1 MSELLHISTTMFFKF
16 ALMVVYNLI
25 QLGIV
30 SRHNRTT
37 RTNVS
42 SFFIIAVVVF
52 FLSYV
57 LSTFEMQIGLAIG
70 MFAIFGIIRYRT
82 ETLRPQEMTYLF
94 ASLGI
99 AVINALSSEAISF
112 AELILINATV
122 LACIYILEKFLL
134 DKPEEEPKPT
144 TKKVTVVV
152 ATKDLTKD
160 YVDNRVKELAET
172 LGVTVVKFHIS
183 KVDHAEGTAQILSLI
198 HISEPTRPY

>member
-16 ALMVVYNLI
+16 ALMVVYNLV

-183 KVDHAEGTAQILSLI
+183 KVDHSEGTAQINVI
-198 HISEPTRPY
+198 YEI

>member
-99 AVINALSSEAISF
+99 AVINALSSETISF

-183 KVDHAEGTAQILSLI
+183 KVDHAEGTAQINVI
-198 HISEPTRPY
+198 YEI

>member
-16 ALMVVYNLI
+16 ALMVVYNLV

-152 ATKDLTKD
+152 ATKDLTKE

-183 KVDHAEGTAQILSLI
+183 KVDHAEGTAQINVVYEI
-198 HISEPTRPY
+198 

>member
-16 ALMVVYNLI
+16 ALMVVYNLV

-152 ATKDLTKD
+152 ATKDLTKE
-160 YVDNRVKELAET
+160 YVNNRVKELAEN
-172 LGVTVVKFHIS
+172 LGVTIVKFHIS
-183 KVDHAEGTAQILSLI
+183 KVDHAEGTAQINVI
-198 HISEPTRPY
+198 YEI

>member
-1 MSELLHISTTMFFKF
+1 MSELLHISSTMFFKF

-152 ATKDLTKD
+152 ATKDLTKE

-183 KVDHAEGTAQILSLI
+183 KVDHAEGTAQINVVYEI
-198 HISEPTRPY
+198 

>member
-160 YVDNRVKELAET
+160 YVDKRVKELAET

-183 KVDHAEGTAQILSLI
+183 KVDHAEGTAQINVI
-198 HISEPTRPY
+198 YEI

>member
-16 ALMVVYNLI
+16 ALMVVYNLV

-183 KVDHAEGTAQILSLI
+183 KVDHAEGTAQINVI
-198 HISEPTRPY
+198 YEI

>member
-183 KVDHAEGTAQILSLI
+183 KVDHSEGTAQINVI
-198 HISEPTRPY
+198 YEI

>member
-1 MSELLHISTTMFFKF
+1 MSELLQISSAMFFKF
-16 ALMVVYNLI
+16 ALMVVYNLV

-144 TKKVTVVV
+144 TKKITVVV
-152 ATKDLTKD
+152 ATKDLTKE

-183 KVDHAEGTAQILSLI
+183 KVDHAEGTAQINVI
-198 HISEPTRPY
+198 YEI

>member
-16 ALMVVYNLI
+16 ALMVVYNLV

-160 YVDNRVKELAET
+160 YLDNRVKELAET

-183 KVDHAEGTAQILSLI
+183 KVDHAEGTAQINVI
-198 HISEPTRPY
+198 YEI

>member
-1 MSELLHISTTMFFKF
+1 MSELLHISTTIFFKF
-16 ALMVVYNLI
+16 ALMVVYNLV

-183 KVDHAEGTAQILSLI
+183 KVDHAEGTAQINVI
-198 HISEPTRPY
+198 YEI

>member
-1 MSELLHISTTMFFKF
+1 MSEIIYISSTMFLKF
-16 ALMVVYNLI
+16 ALMVVYNLV
-25 QLGIV
+25 QLAIV

-94 ASLGI
+94 ASLGV
-99 AVINALSSEAISF
+99 AVINALSSESISLV
-112 AELILINATV
+112 ELVLINATV

-134 DKPEEEPKPT
+134 EKPGETKVS
-144 TKKVTVVV
+144 TKKVSLVVPSEKLSEAV
-152 ATKDLTKD
+152 
-160 YVDNRVKELAET
+160 VNERVNEFAENMA
-172 LGVTVVKFHIS
+172 VTVVRYHIS
-183 KVDHAEGTAQILSLI
+183 KVDHAEGKAQII
-198 HISEPTRPY
+198 VVYEV

>member
-1 MSELLHISTTMFFKF
+1 MSELLHISSTMFFKF

-152 ATKDLTKD
+152 ATKDLTKE
-160 YVDNRVKELAET
+160 YVNNRVKELAEN
-172 LGVTVVKFHIS
+172 LGVTIVKFHIS
-183 KVDHAEGTAQILSLI
+183 KVDHAEGTAQINVVYEI
-198 HISEPTRPY
+198 

>member
-1 MSELLHISTTMFFKF
+1 MSEIPHISAIMFVKF

-25 QLGIV
+25 QLAIV

-99 AVINALSSEAISF
+99 AVINALSSESIAML
-112 AELILINATV
+112 ELVLINATV

-134 DKPEEEPKPT
+134 EKPSEAKVL
-144 TKKVTVVV
+144 TKKVSLVVPSE
-152 ATKDLTKD
+152 KLS
-160 YVDNRVKELAET
+160 ELVVSECVNDFARNMS
-172 LGVTVVKFHIS
+172 VTVTRYHIS
-183 KVDHAEGTAQILSLI
+183 KVDHAEGKAQII
-198 HISEPTRPY
+198 VVYEV

>member
-16 ALMVVYNLI
+16 ALIVVYNLI

-183 KVDHAEGTAQILSLI
+183 KVDHAEGTAQINVI
-198 HISEPTRPY
+198 YEI

>member
-1 MSELLHISTTMFFKF
+1 MSELLQISSAMFFKF
-16 ALMVVYNLI
+16 ALMVVYNLV

-82 ETLRPQEMTYLF
+82 EPLRPQEMTYLF

-122 LACIYILEKFLL
+122 LACIYVLEKFLL

-183 KVDHAEGTAQILSLI
+183 KVDHAEGTAQINVVYEI
-198 HISEPTRPY
+198 

>member
-16 ALMVVYNLI
+16 ALMVVYNLV

-122 LACIYILEKFLL
+122 LAYIYILEKFLL

-183 KVDHAEGTAQILSLI
+183 KVDHAEGTAQINVI
-198 HISEPTRPY
+198 YEI

>member
-16 ALMVVYNLI
+16 ALMVVYNLV

-30 SRHNRTT
+30 SRHNKTT

-112 AELILINATV
+112 AELILINTTV

-152 ATKDLTKD
+152 ATKDLTKE
-160 YVDNRVKELAET
+160 YVNNRVKELAEN
-172 LGVTVVKFHIS
+172 LGVTIVKFHIS
-183 KVDHAEGTAQILSLI
+183 KVDHAEGTAQINVVYEI
-198 HISEPTRPY
+198 

>member
-1 MSELLHISTTMFFKF
+1 MSEIFYISSTMFLKF
-16 ALMVVYNLI
+16 ALMVVYNLV
-25 QLGIV
+25 QLAIV

-99 AVINALSSEAISF
+99 AVINALSSETISLV
-112 AELILINATV
+112 ELVLINATV

-134 DKPEEEPKPT
+134 EKSSETKVS
-144 TKKVTVVV
+144 TKKVSLVVPSEKLSEAV
-152 ATKDLTKD
+152 VND
-160 YVDNRVKELAET
+160 RVNEFAENMA
-172 LGVTVVKFHIS
+172 VTVVRYHIS
-183 KVDHAEGTAQILSLI
+183 KVDHAEGKAQII
-198 HISEPTRPY
+198 VVYEV

>member
-16 ALMVVYNLI
+16 ALMVVYNLV
-25 QLGIV
+25 QMGIV

-183 KVDHAEGTAQILSLI
+183 KVDHAEGTAQINVI
-198 HISEPTRPY
+198 YEI

>member
-122 LACIYILEKFLL
+122 LACVYILEKFLL

-160 YVDNRVKELAET
+160 YVDKRVKELAET

-183 KVDHAEGTAQILSLI
+183 KVDHAEGTAQINVI
-198 HISEPTRPY
+198 YEI

>member
-1 MSELLHISTTMFFKF
+1 MSEIIYISSTMFFKF
-16 ALMVVYNLI
+16 ALMVVYNLV

-99 AVINALSSEAISF
+99 AVINALSSDAISF
-112 AELILINATV
+112 TELILINATV
-122 LACIYILEKFLL
+122 LACIYVLEKFML
-134 DKPEEEPKPT
+134 DKPEEEKIT

-152 ATKDLTKD
+152 STKDLTKE
-160 YVDNRVKELAET
+160 YVENRVQELAET
-172 LGVTVVKFHIS
+172 IGVTVVKFHIS
-183 KVDHAEGTAQILSLI
+183 KVDHAEGTAQINVVY
-198 HISEPTRPY
+198 EV

>member
-16 ALMVVYNLI
+16 ALMVVYNLV

-144 TKKVTVVV
+144 TKKVNVVV
-152 ATKDLTKD
+152 ATKDLTKY
-160 YVDNRVKELAET
+160 YVDKRVKELAET

-183 KVDHAEGTAQILSLI
+183 KVDHAEGTAQINVI
-198 HISEPTRPY
+198 YEI

>member
-112 AELILINATV
+112 AELILINTTV

-183 KVDHAEGTAQILSLI
+183 KVDHAEGTAQINVI
-198 HISEPTRPY
+198 YEI

>member
-16 ALMVVYNLI
+16 ALMVVYNLV

-152 ATKDLTKD
+152 ATKDLTKK
-160 YVDNRVKELAET
+160 YVDNRVKELAEN
-172 LGVTVVKFHIS
+172 LGVTIVKFHIS
-183 KVDHAEGTAQILSLI
+183 KVDHAEGTAQINVI
-198 HISEPTRPY
+198 YEI

>member
-16 ALMVVYNLI
+16 ALMVVYNLV

-112 AELILINATV
+112 AELILINTTV

-152 ATKDLTKD
+152 ATKDLTKE
-160 YVDNRVKELAET
+160 YVNNRVKELAEN
-172 LGVTVVKFHIS
+172 LGVTIVKFHIS
-183 KVDHAEGTAQILSLI
+183 KVDHAEGTAQINVVYEI
-198 HISEPTRPY
+198 

>member
-112 AELILINATV
+112 AELILINTTV

-152 ATKDLTKD
+152 ATKDLTKE

-183 KVDHAEGTAQILSLI
+183 KVDHAEGTAQINVVYEI
-198 HISEPTRPY
+198 

>member
-1 MSELLHISTTMFFKF
+1 MSEILYISSTMFLKF
-16 ALMVVYNLI
+16 ALMVVYNLV
-25 QLGIV
+25 QLAIV

-99 AVINALSSEAISF
+99 AVINALSSDTITMT
-112 AELILINATV
+112 ELVLINATV
-122 LACIYILEKFLL
+122 LACIYILERFLL
-134 DKPEEEPKPT
+134 EKSSETKVS
-144 TKKVTVVV
+144 TKKVSLVVPSEKLSEAV
-152 ATKDLTKD
+152 VND
-160 YVDNRVKELAET
+160 RVNEFAENMA
-172 LGVTVVKFHIS
+172 VTVVRYHIS
-183 KVDHAEGTAQILSLI
+183 KVDHAEGKAQII
-198 HISEPTRPY
+198 VIYEV

>member
-16 ALMVVYNLI
+16 ALMVVYNLV

-112 AELILINATV
+112 AELILINTTV

-152 ATKDLTKD
+152 ATKDLTNE
-160 YVDNRVKELAET
+160 YVNSRVKELAEN
-172 LGVTVVKFHIS
+172 LGVTIVKFHIS
-183 KVDHAEGTAQILSLI
+183 KVDHAEGTAQINVVYEI
-198 HISEPTRPY
+198 

>member
-16 ALMVVYNLI
+16 ALMVVYNLV

-122 LACIYILEKFLL
+122 LSCIYILEKFLL

-183 KVDHAEGTAQILSLI
+183 KVDHAEGTAQINVI
-198 HISEPTRPY
+198 YEI

>member
-1 MSELLHISTTMFFKF
+1 MSELLHISSTMFFKF
-16 ALMVVYNLI
+16 ALMVVYNLV

-152 ATKDLTKD
+152 ATKDLTKE

-183 KVDHAEGTAQILSLI
+183 KVDHAEGTAQINVVYEI
-198 HISEPTRPY
+198 

>member
-1 MSELLHISTTMFFKF
+1 MFFKF
-16 ALMVVYNLI
+16 ALMVVYNLV

-99 AVINALSSEAISF
+99 AVINALSSDAISF
-112 AELILINATV
+112 TELILINATV
-122 LACIYILEKFLL
+122 LACIYVLEKFML
-134 DKPEEEPKPT
+134 DKPEEEKIT

-152 ATKDLTKD
+152 STKDLTKE
-160 YVDNRVKELAET
+160 YVENRVQELAET
-172 LGVTVVKFHIS
+172 IGVTVVKFHIS
-183 KVDHAEGTAQILSLI
+183 KVDHAEGTAQINVVY
-198 HISEPTRPY
+198 EV